1 MIRITMPSARL
12 PLFTLVL
19 LSFVVLLSACGSEPV
34 QAPGKPWH
42 HLSNG
47 EYRNPEGS
55 DGSAATFGDM
65 IGFFIRRMGD
75 KPPVVPPEHVIRP
88 EQARSNYQKLAGK
101 DSITWLGH
109 AAFLLQ
115 LNGKTV
121 LTDPYLTAR
130 AGRLGLGPLRFVEPG
145 LSLDSLPPIDII
157 VVSHNHYDHL
167 DENTIEALP
176 DKQRTHVVVPLGLGE
191 FFSKRGYA
199 NVHER
204 DWFESV
210 SLDGVEVEV
219 LPAIHFSRRG
229 AFDKNRTLWGGFAIR
244 ANSKAIFHSG
254 DTAYGPIFSEIGER
268 AGPFDVALV
277 AIGAYLP
284 ASIMET
290 VHITPEEAVRV
301 VDDVMATSAVGMH
314 WGTVRLTD
322 EDPFEPPRRFFD
334 AASRAQWAPNRARI
348 MKIGE
353 TLPLSDLIARKN

>member
-1 MIRITMPSARL
+1 MIRLTLPSARP

-19 LSFVVLLSACGSEPV
+19 LTSVVLLSACGSEPV

-47 EYRNPEGS
+47 EYRNPQGS
-55 DGSAATFGDM
+55 AGSAATFGDM
-65 IGFFIRRMGD
+65 IGFF
-75 KPPVVPPEHVIRP
+75 
-88 EQARSNYQKLAGK
+88 S
-101 DSITWLGH
+101 
-109 AAFLLQ
+109 
-115 LNGKTV
+115 GKTV

-145 LSLDSLPPIDII
+145 LSLASLPPIDII

-244 ANSKAIFHSG
+244 ANGKAIFHSG

-322 EDPFEPPRRFFD
+322 EDPFEPPQRFFD
-334 AASRAQWAPNRARI
+334 AASRAQWAPNRAWI